1 MAIKGLTTIKLAL
14 VDDDQKIIAGKEGL
28 SESGI
33 YTVDTK
39 DMGTKT
45 ANITGMEGTLTKVYG
60 NNFTQDVMIGASA
73 PTVALDINNLDFVIR
88 NKILGNQPDEK
99 GGFVYDGTKPNV
111 ALIVET
117 RSVKQNARIFFGFGN
132 GVVSMA
138 AQNIATNT
146 EAEAREDDALTY
158 TALSTNAFGGEPMK
172 TYIDSVE
179 KFDEDVMMAEIFG
192 GYTGTTRPKK

>member
-14 VDDDQKIIAGKEGL
+14 VDDDQKIIAGEEGL
-28 SESGI
+28 SESGL
-33 YTVDTK
+33 YVVDTK

-117 RSVKQNARIFFGFGN
+117 RSVKQNARVFFGFGN

-146 EAEAREDDALTY
+146 DAEAREDDALTY
-158 TALSTNAFGGEPMK
+158 TALSTKAFGGESMK
-172 TYIDSVE
+172 VYTDAVTAFKE
-179 KFDEDVMMAEIFG
+179 EEMMAEVFG
-192 GYTGTTRPKK
+192 GWKETTPPK

>member
-138 AQNIATNT
+138 AQNIGTNT
-146 EAEAREDDALTY
+146 DAEAREDDALTY
-158 TALSTNAFGGEPMK
+158 TALSTKAFGGESMK
-172 TYIDSVE
+172 VYTSAVTAFKE
-179 KFDEDVMMAEIFG
+179 EEMMAEIFG
-192 GYTGTTRPKK
+192 GWKATTLPKK